1 MTDSKKTDKNKVKTD
16 KDGKPS
22 GKPKFNAYWI
32 YGAVALAIL
41 GFQFIFSGSGNEDIS
56 WQRFYEEAYDRF
68 LNGTYSGVYEE
79 KLIVEFEK
87 YVPSLP
93 PWRK

>member
-16 KDGKPS
+16 KDGKPSGKPS

-41 GFQFIFSGSGNEDIS
+41 GF
-56 WQRFYEEAYDRF
+56 
-68 LNGTYSGVYEE
+68 LNG
-79 KLIVEFEK
+79 K
-87 YVPSLP
+87 
-93 PWRK
+93 